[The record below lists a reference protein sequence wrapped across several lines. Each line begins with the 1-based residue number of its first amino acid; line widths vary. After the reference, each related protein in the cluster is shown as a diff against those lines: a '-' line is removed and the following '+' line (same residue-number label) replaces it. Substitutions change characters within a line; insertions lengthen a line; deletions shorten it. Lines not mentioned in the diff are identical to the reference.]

1 MQNIWKNCWVH
12 LNSKQQQ
19 QQINTVNWSKL
30 KHRKAAKSPLTHKT
44 SVITASLI
52 KTCFC
57 LQLSEVKAKAILLN
71 LHSVSCFLGR
81 KCEEGGE
88 RKKERKEGGGQ
99 EGDQKE
105 KKEDGGEPNQ
115 AGSNR
120 QRAGRQEVNTQ
131 STTSPTV
138 TTTFKLNIKICTH
151 NPVQVHNVSSTCIH
165 KHRALM
171 VFYDLDGFSATSLRA
186 IRVRGR
192 LPKTSTWKRKSC
204 EGVSQSQGQR
214 DQWADRS
221 WNIHFCSKAL
231 RDKTNQS
238 RTHWFSEVRTQ
249 QQAEKTPHEVVKA
262 NVLAHSANRSTQF
275 LPTWWF
281 SVWFFN
287 SGSFLGTNLE
297 RLMVPASQLWRFL
310 LPFFVP
316 WDLKLKIFR
325 FRMKWAV
332 WWTCFAVFWLNNH
345 LLQQYLL

>member
-171 VFYDLDGFSATSLRA
+171 VFMWPRW
-186 IRVRGR
+186 IQ
-192 LPKTSTWKRKSC
+192 RKNPAS
-204 EGVSQSQGQR
+204 
-214 DQWADRS
+214 
-221 WNIHFCSKAL
+221 
-231 RDKTNQS
+231 NQS
-238 RTHWFSEVRTQ
+238 FS
-249 QQAEKTPHEVVKA
+249 K
-262 NVLAHSANRSTQF
+262 SRSER
-275 LPTWWF
+275 
-281 SVWFFN
+281 SM
-287 SGSFLGTNLE
+287 SGPELKYSFLFKSTE
-297 RLMVPASQLWRFL
+297 RQNKSKLHSLILWGKNSTASWKDASWGGQG
-310 LPFFVP
+310 
-316 WDLKLKIFR
+316 
-325 FRMKWAV
+325 
-332 WWTCFAVFWLNNH
+332 
-345 LLQQYLL
+345 

>member
-1 MQNIWKNCWVH
+1 M
-12 LNSKQQQ
+12 
-19 QQINTVNWSKL
+19 
-30 KHRKAAKSPLTHKT
+30 RG
-44 SVITASLI
+44 
-52 KTCFC
+52 
-57 LQLSEVKAKAILLN
+57 
-71 LHSVSCFLGR
+71 GR
-81 KCEEGGE
+81 G
-88 RKKERKEGGGQ
+88 KKERKEGGGQ

-171 VFYDLDGFSATSLRA
+171 VFMWPRWIQRKIPASNQSPRSSSKNFNVEEEIVWRSFS
-186 IRVRGR
+186 
-192 LPKTSTWKRKSC
+192 KSRS
-204 EGVSQSQGQR
+204 ERSM
-214 DQWADRS
+214 S

-238 RTHWFSEVRTQ
+238 CTHWFSEVRTQ

-262 NVLAHSANRSTQF
+262 NMLAHSANRSTQF

-345 LLQQYLL
+345 LLQQYFL

>member
-88 RKKERKEGGGQ
+88 RKKERKEAAR
-99 EGDQKE
+99 KE
-105 KKEDGGEPNQ
+105 IRKKRNQ

-171 VFYDLDGFSATSLRA
+171 VFMWPRW
-186 IRVRGR
+186 IQ
-192 LPKTSTWKRKSC
+192 RKIPAS
-204 EGVSQSQGQR
+204 
-214 DQWADRS
+214 
-221 WNIHFCSKAL
+221 
-231 RDKTNQS
+231 NQS
-238 RTHWFSEVRTQ
+238 PRSSSKNFNVEEEIVWRSFS
-249 QQAEKTPHEVVKA
+249 K
-262 NVLAHSANRSTQF
+262 SRSER
-275 LPTWWF
+275 
-281 SVWFFN
+281 SM
-287 SGSFLGTNLE
+287 SGPELKYSFLFKSTE
-297 RLMVPASQLWRFL
+297 RQNKSKLHSLILWGKNPTASWKDASWGGQG
-310 LPFFVP
+310 
-316 WDLKLKIFR
+316 
-325 FRMKWAV
+325 
-332 WWTCFAVFWLNNH
+332 
-345 LLQQYLL
+345 